1 MHQIGVGVLGSVFR
15 ASHPE
20 GDRPVAVKTFQF
32 DIAPEQVERFAGALA
47 HVAGVGLSHPA
58 VVAALDVGIQS
69 GIPYLVS
76 DYAPGESLDVVLRR
90 DKAASLA
97 RALTIARG
105 LAAAVDAAHA
115 RGVVHGALHLRDV
128 LVAGDAVRVTGFG
141 VASALEHAG
150 LRAPVRRPYAAPELV
165 AGRRWGPEADRFAVA
180 AIAYELL
187 TGTRAAGTGDEL
199 LVRLRDLEAA
209 GVADRAGL
217 QQAFRN
223 GLAADPEIRPA
234 AAAGFVAAFGAALGA
249 AAGDPGVP
257 DGGQAP
263 DAPRD
268 DARSATR
275 LEPDPPRDADGRRA
289 GPATGSDAI
298 DAPAGDTARARPAP
312 AREKPVGLTPAREK
326 PMGPTPARTKPASA
340 RTKPAPADAR
350 LPLSAED
357 EPAAAVRPSGDAGPI
372 AAGLAGMT
380 LADPI
385 AAREAALAD
394 AGVLDRP
401 VAAPEAADETAGR
414 DAGTSGD
421 ETAGRDAGTSARV
434 PPPERSPRR
443 AAPPVWTRFRAAA
456 PAWSSL
462 LAAAAVVLA
471 MAAGVIGAWVLSQQL
486 GTSDEAA
493 GPTES
498 ESAPPAATGGAGP
511 RRAWSEGVV
520 RDTGTPDSGATAP
533 PPAAAAP
540 APGSLTPGSPAP
552 APAAAAPAPFP
563 PPLDP
568 ALLFPAPFPPPLD
581 PAPAEPDVPA
591 ASPRPPEP
599 VTGTGLVLVRASPP
613 GAAVALNGEERG
625 VSPLSI
631 PDVPYGT
638 HRVAV
643 SAPGYEPR
651 TLEVVVSAADRIAA
665 VGVTLAPIAAVPAGA
680 PAPESAAP
688 GNRGGRR

>member
-1 MHQIGVGVLGSVFR
+1 MHQIGIGVLGSVFR

-90 DKAASLA
+90 DTAASPA

-326 PMGPTPARTKPASA
+326 PMGPTPARTKPA
-340 RTKPAPADAR
+340 PADAR

-394 AGVLDRP
+394 AGALDRP

-421 ETAGRDAGTSARV
+421 ETAGRDAGTSAGV

-462 LAAAAVVLA
+462 LAAAPVVLA
-471 MAAGVIGAWVLSQQL
+471 MAAGVIGAWVLNQQL

-493 GPTES
+493 GPTEP
-498 ESAPPAATGGAGP
+498 ESAPPAGTAGSGP

-520 RDTGTPDSGATAP
+520 RDTGTPDSGT
-533 PPAAAAP
+533 
-540 APGSLTPGSPAP
+540 T
-552 APAAAAPAPFP
+552 

-568 ALLFPAPFPPPLD
+568 AFLFPAPFPPPLD
-581 PAPAEPDVPA
+581 PAPAEPDAPA

-638 HRVAV
+638 YRVAV

-665 VGVTLAPIAAVPAGA
+665 VGVTLAPIEAVPAGA